1 MRVSFLVL
9 CALSATVWAGIS
21 SSSSFYVLA
30 YSGEKTAAVS
40 VEKDAD
46 YASIAVEIR
55 SDQKEPAAQYAEI
68 KQIEEQILSKAAER
82 KDLEIHRGPISL
94 SAEPVKTSLAVSSGL
109 YRTKSSTTQL
119 HILAAFDTKSGIY
132 DCAARIRSFLD
143 SIKLPAKAEF
153 ELGPIQLAV
162 KDPQQ
167 YRAAILKKIG
177 EDVEFVK
184 ESIGVNGKVIISGLG
199 QPVLVRQVND
209 RKLELFINYA
219 MTVELAESR

>member
-1 MRVSFLVL
+1 MRVLLLSL
-9 CALSATVWAGIS
+9 CAVSAASFASLTSAS
-21 SSSSFYVLA
+21 SLYVIA

-68 KQIEEQILSKAAER
+68 KQIEEQIISKAGDR
-82 KDLEIHRGPISL
+82 NDVEIHRGPITL
-94 SAEPVKTSLAVSSGL
+94 SAEPIKTSLAVSSGW
-109 YRTKSSTTQL
+109 YQTKSSTTRL
-119 HILAAFDTKSGIY
+119 HILVKFDEKSTIY
-132 DCAARIRSFLD
+132 DCALRIRSFLA

-167 YRAAILKKIG
+167 HRSHILKKIG
-177 EDVEFVK
+177 EDVQSVK
-184 ESIGVNGKVIISGLG
+184 ESVGVNGKVVLTGLQ
-199 QPVLVRQVND
+199 QPVMVRQLDD
-209 RKLELFINYA
+209 RKVELFINYT
-219 MTVELAESR
+219 MSLELPESK